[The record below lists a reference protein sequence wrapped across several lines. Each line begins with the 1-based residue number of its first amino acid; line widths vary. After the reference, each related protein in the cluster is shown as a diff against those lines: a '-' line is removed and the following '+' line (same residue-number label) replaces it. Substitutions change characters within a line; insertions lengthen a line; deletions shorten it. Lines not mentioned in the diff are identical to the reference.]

1 MLMSY
6 FSWRLPFAQAAVSV
20 KSVLCSVPGSSSSV
34 DVVDRG
40 TGEGLVIFSAI
51 TRAHFAFDFHKKCH
65 GGYLK
70 KKHSFGTLKESPKLD
85 KYHFNLIVKHE
96 KNLAFLN
103 CDTYKLRSMMSRF
116 YRENCQK
123 HNTRFLHSQKYFG

>member
-70 KKHSFGTLKESPKLD
+70 KKHSLGTSLEESPKLD

-96 KNLAFLN
+96 KKTWHF
-103 CDTYKLRSMMSRF
+103 
-116 YRENCQK
+116 
-123 HNTRFLHSQKYFG
+123 